1 MRVREPNRSTLVRDM
16 QDWLLE
22 LRAERE
28 NALARHDLAKAEEL
42 RTEIAQV
49 LACLDA
55 VSETATA
62 I

>member
-1 MRVREPNRSTLVRDM
+1 M

-28 NALARHDLAKAEEL
+28 KALARHDTLKAEEL
-42 RTEIAQV
+42 RIEIAQV

-55 VSETATA
+55 VLEPTTA